1 MASVLVI
8 DDDLQVRTFMAR
20 GLKHAGY
27 QVVEASGAWE
37 GLRSYRGAPTDLVIT
52 DILMPEHD
60 GLEAI
65 FVLRREYPG
74 AKIMAVTGGSGDTNF
89 LDVAKLLGANRTLVK
104 PFELDALVEAVE
116 AELHAAC

>member
-20 GLKHAGY
+20 GLKQAGY

-65 FVLRREYPG
+65 FMLRREYPE
-74 AKIMAVTGGSGDTNF
+74 ARIMAVTGGSGDTNF

-116 AELHAAC
+116 SELHASC